1 MLYLCC
7 YPRNRLRGKCALI
20 FNASIQLKNGQTCIL
35 RSAEAADAAAFVR
48 FSLQVRAETDYL
60 LAAVDEAE
68 HDPVKVEQRLNAARS
83 SPTDIQICA
92 FVDGVLV
99 GSAGV
104 TLIRNRRKMLHR
116 AEFGISILQAYNG
129 LGIGNAL
136 TEQCITCAKQA
147 GFLQLELEVVAEN
160 EKAIRLYQKHGFVEY
175 GRNPLGFRCDD
186 GHWQELVLMRLELGD
201 R

>member
-1 MLYLCC
+1 M
-7 YPRNRLRGKCALI
+7 I
-20 FNASIQLKNGQTCIL
+20 FNTSIQLKNGRTCIL
-35 RSAEAADAAAFVR
+35 RSAEGSDAEAFVR
-48 FSLQVRAETDYL
+48 YSLRVRTETDYL
-60 LAAVDEAE
+60 LAGVDEAE
-68 HDPVKVEQRLNAARS
+68 HDPVKVVQRLETAKS

-99 GSAGV
+99 GSASV

-116 AEFGISILQAYNG
+116 AEFGISILKAYNR

-136 TEQCITCAKQA
+136 TEQCIACAKQA

-175 GRNPLGFRCDD
+175 GRNPLGFRCGD
-186 GHWQELVLMRLELGD
+186 GRWQELVLMRLKLGNV
-201 R
+201 

>member
-1 MLYLCC
+1 MILQSK
-7 YPRNRLRGKCALI
+7 NKI
-20 FNASIQLKNGQTCIL
+20 LKGGQVCIL
-35 RSAEAADAAAFVR
+35 RSAEGADAEAFVR
-48 FSLQVRAETDYL
+48 YSLQVRTETDYL
-60 LAAVDEAE
+60 LAGVDEAE
-68 HDPVKVEQRLNAARS
+68 HDPVKMVQRLETAKN

-92 FVDGVLV
+92 FVDGALV

-136 TEQCITCAKQA
+136 TEQCIACAKQA

-160 EKAIRLYQKHGFVEY
+160 ASAVKLYASAGFREY
-175 GRNPLGFRCDD
+175 GRNPRGFRART
-186 GHWQELVLMRLELGD
+186 GWQEVILMRLELEP
-201 R
+201 REN

>member
-1 MLYLCC
+1 MILQSV
-7 YPRNRLRGKCALI
+7 NKI
-20 FNASIQLKNGQTCIL
+20 LKGGQVCIL
-35 RSAEAADAAAFVR
+35 RSDEEADAEAFVR
-48 FSLQVRAETDYL
+48 YSLQVRTEADYL
-60 LAAVDEAE
+60 PAGVDEAE
-68 HDPVKVEQRLNAARS
+68 HDPVKMVRRLEIPKT

-116 AEFGISILQAYNG
+116 AEFGISILQAYDG

-136 TEQCITCAKQA
+136 TEQCIACAKQA

-160 EKAIRLYQKHGFVEY
+160 EKAIRPYQKHGFVEY
-175 GRNPLGFRCDD
+175 GRNPLGFRCGD
-186 GHWQELVLMRLELGD
+186 GNCQELVLMLLEPGD

>member
-1 MLYLCC
+1 MILQ
-7 YPRNRLRGKCALI
+7 
-20 FNASIQLKNGQTCIL
+20 SINKILKGGQVCIL
-35 RSAEAADAAAFVR
+35 RSAEGADAEAFVR
-48 FSLQVRAETDYL
+48 YSLQVRTETDYL
-60 LAAVDEAE
+60 LAGVDEAE
-68 HDPVKVEQRLNAARS
+68 RDPVKMVQRLETAKGS
-83 SPTDIQICA
+83 STDIQICA
-92 FVDGVLV
+92 FVDGALV

-116 AEFGISILQAYNG
+116 AEFGISILQAYHG

-136 TEQCITCAKQA
+136 TEQCIACAKQA

-160 EKAIRLYQKHGFVEY
+160 AKAIRLYQKHGFMEY
-175 GRNPLGFRCDD
+175 GRNPLGFRCGD

>member
-1 MLYLCC
+1 M
-7 YPRNRLRGKCALI
+7 I

-48 FSLQVRAETDYL
+48 YSLQVRAETDYL

-136 TEQCITCAKQA
+136 TEQCITCAKQV

-186 GHWQELVLMRLELGD
+186 GHWQELVLMRLELDD

>member
-1 MLYLCC
+1 MLGFMADVRRECGETMNEQILGGGFGIKYVEGARPVEYHRYLEQVAGEIDAVCEELKF
-7 YPRNRLRGKCALI
+7 PRPFIYLEPGR
-20 FNASIQLKNGQTCIL
+20 SI
-35 RSAEAADAAAFVR
+35 
-48 FSLQVRAETDYL
+48 
-60 LAAVDEAE
+60 
-68 HDPVKVEQRLNAARS
+68 
-83 SPTDIQICA
+83 
-92 FVDGVLV
+92 V

-129 LGIGNAL
+129 LGIGDAL
-136 TEQCITCAKQA
+136 TEQCIACAKQA

-175 GRNPLGFRCDD
+175 GRNPLGFRCGD